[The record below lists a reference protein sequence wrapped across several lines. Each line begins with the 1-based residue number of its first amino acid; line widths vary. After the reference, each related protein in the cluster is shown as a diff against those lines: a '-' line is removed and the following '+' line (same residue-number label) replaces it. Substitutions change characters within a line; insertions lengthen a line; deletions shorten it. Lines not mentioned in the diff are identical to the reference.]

1 MLVYKIQTR
10 ERKEHNTMGIMP
22 QQQGK
27 TSLLEKKMLFAKIA
41 KLESLPLP
49 SYSILELSTLLKQ
62 EEVEVESI
70 VNCISH
76 DHVMLA
82 LLFRDFYKLFPGED
96 PGTLQ
101 QTVERIPPESLKNLV
116 SIPRMPEQFGSSEE
130 QEWNHSYSCR
140 LLMENILT
148 ENGIDC
154 PDLIRTAHFHDI
166 GRNVLRDWSP
176 KKYKMVE
183 SHARSSNQVPVY
195 KLESA
200 VLSTHHGEVGA
211 ELLKAWGFPD
221 LIWQVVAVH
230 HDDQFEDDFPYAFE
244 AALLQLVNWI
254 DCRARGI
261 ECEPPSKRILQRA
274 GIEDVDTDAYIERQK
289 RLIAELRASNMGSIR
304 KNAMNDM
311 IAAEHDV
318 ITTDPEVVAEDGEQ
332 IEPGENAAPQ
342 PPAAPAEEEEKESD
356 FDPDSYQ
363 FTTIPGAMAQREA
376 ELLRKMGLK

>member
-1 MLVYKIQTR
+1 
-10 ERKEHNTMGIMP
+10 MGIMP

-49 SYSILELSTLLKQ
+49 SYSILELSALLKQ
-62 EEVEVESI
+62 EEVEI
-70 VNCISH
+70 DAIANCISH
-76 DHVMLA
+76 DHVLLA
-82 LLFRDFYKLFPGED
+82 QLFRAFYALFPGED

-101 QTVERIPPESLKNLV
+101 QTVMRVPVELLKSLIYV
-116 SIPRMPEQFGSSEE
+116 PRMLEQFGPSEE

-200 VLSTHHGEVGA
+200 VLSTHHAEVGA

-261 ECEPPSKRILQRA
+261 ECEPPSKRVLQTA
-274 GIEDVDTDAYIERQK
+274 GIEDVDSDAYVDRQK
-289 RLIAELRASNMGSIR
+289 RLIAELRANNMGSIR

-311 IAAEHDV
+311 IAAEQESITGDV
-318 ITTDPEVVAEDGEQ
+318 VPEAEQVAEEQ
-332 IEPGENAAPQ
+332 APAEEIAPQ
-342 PPAAPAEEEEKESD
+342 QTAAAESEEEEKESD
-356 FDPDSYQ
+356 FDPSTYQ
-363 FTTIPGAMAQREA
+363 FTSMPGAVAQREE